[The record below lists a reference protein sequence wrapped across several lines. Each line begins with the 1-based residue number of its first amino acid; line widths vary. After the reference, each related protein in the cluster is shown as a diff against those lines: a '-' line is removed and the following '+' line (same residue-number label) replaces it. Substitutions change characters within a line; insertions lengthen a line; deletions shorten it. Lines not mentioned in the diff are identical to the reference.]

1 MFNRE
6 LNFSLVLLLNVE
18 EYVLRKEVIKL
29 LFLVMRKYL
38 DFLDFGIKD

>member
-29 LFLVMRKYL
+29 LFLVIRKYL